1 MRDDHIISLIE
12 ERAIESLSASERQT
26 VEAHTANCPAC
37 RRAFDVARLASQLL
51 HERAAVIVEPPPF
64 FQTKVLAAIR
74 EKQQETFGLQRMWQA
89 ARALLTSMAMLV
101 VLLTAF
107 SYYTDDVDRRLP
119 ADDQSTLISRFAS
132 DPDELLLAGQENLSD
147 GDVSDSEMLIDL
159 YPPVTESERND
170 GKQQ

>member
-51 HERAAVIVEPPPF
+51 HERAAVVVEPPPF
-64 FQTKVLAAIR
+64 FQTRVLAAIR
-74 EKQQETFGLQRMWQA
+74 EKGQGSFGLRKMWLA

-107 SYYTDDVDRRLP
+107 SYYTNEIDDDSTPDNQTALI
-119 ADDQSTLISRFAS
+119 STLAR
-132 DPDELLLAGQENLSD
+132 DPDELLLAGQENLTD
-147 GDVSDSEMLIDL
+147 GEVSYSQVLTDL
-159 YPPVTESERND
+159 YQPVAEAERND
-170 GKQQ
+170 EK